1 MISEEEVAELVPE
14 LRAAVERIQSWHKFE
29 PFITYEVGTALALL
43 YFARQQVPHAVVE
56 VGLGGRLDATNVT
69 HPLVSVIASI
79 SYDHMSI
86 LGNTLDKIAT
96 EKAGII
102 KQNGLV
108 VTSARPPEALLAIA
122 RVAQQREA
130 GVVRVGPADGD
141 PAQAEVDAG
150 KLPPLSY
157 RYRLEERHGQQQR
170 FTVWTPEREYSGLE
184 IPLAGE
190 HQLEN
195 AALALATLEML
206 REHGVSWDEQ
216 ALRRGL
222 ALVHWPARIEVV
234 GQNPTIVVD
243 GAHNADSMQKLV
255 QALRAS
261 FDMHRLI
268 VVLGTNKD
276 KDQGGIARE
285 LAEADAV
292 VLTKIHNPRTTAIE
306 TLEAA
311 FVEHAPDVT
320 RYTASDLEQAMDLA
334 LDLADSGDLICVT
347 GSVYLAGEALRWA
360 AAHGSTTAAAEIG
373 GVDH

>member
-14 LRAAVERIQSWHKFE
+14 LRAAVERIQSWHKYE

-43 YFARQQVPHAVVE
+43 YFARQQVQHAVVE

-86 LGNTLDKIAT
+86 LGHTLDKIAT

-130 GVVRVGPADGD
+130 RMVRIGSTDGD
-141 PAQAEVDAG
+141 SAQAEVDAG
-150 KLPPLSY
+150 KLSPLSY

-170 FTVWTPEREYSGLE
+170 FTVWTPERVYSGLE

-195 AALALATLEML
+195 ATLALATLDLL
-206 REHGVSWDEQ
+206 RERGVSWDEQ

-255 QALRAS
+255 QALRTS

-268 VVLGTNKD
+268 VVLGTNRD

-285 LAEADAV
+285 LVEADAV

-306 TLEAA
+306 TLETA
-311 FVEHAPDVT
+311 FVEHAPDVV
-320 RYTASDLEQAMDLA
+320 RYTAPDLDQAMELA
-334 LDLADSGDLICVT
+334 RDLADSSDLICVT

-360 AAHGSTTAAAEIG
+360 AAHGSATAAAEIG